1 MADFAARVTAN
12 MFKQMSRIRCRAA
25 FITAF
30 LLSGIGSGIDV
41 ADALA
46 NMPAELPVDA
56 ELQIAPETSPS
67 ATKPPECCI
76 HPESNPQSHSAIASA
91 NVSWLSRLFDT
102 TDFPQRWNCGTW
114 SSLHGWTHII
124 ADLAIFLAYFT
135 IPVILILFIRKRPNL
150 PFPRIFWLFAA
161 FILTCGTI
169 HLIEATIF
177 WQPWYRLSAAV
188 KVVTALASWATV
200 IALIPTLPK
209 ALALPGLA
217 DLNKNLQVEIE
228 ARRQA
233 EDQLRMV
240 IEWMPNAMVM
250 IDNQRRIQLINRHTS
265 ELFGYSSDALLGETI
280 EKLVPERFRP
290 DHPAKVEHFFM
301 DPTPQYIGAGR
312 DFFGRHRDGSEF
324 PIEIG
329 LNPLPSNAGN
339 PPNVLAAVIDITERK
354 RSEQELRKHAAA
366 LERKNEELDQFTSF
380 ASHDLQEP
388 LRKMIS
394 FSELLI
400 QDAGDALPDTAK
412 QDLGFIS
419 DAALRMRTLVQDLL
433 LFSRSGRSDLKR
445 APVSLNQCIESAMS
459 ELYTRIEESD
469 AVIEYDNLPS
479 VHADTTLITQ
489 LFQNLIG
496 NAIKYRSPDHRPMI
510 RITATHESG
519 KTLVCV
525 QDNGIGVEMNFAE
538 RIFEPFK
545 RIHGRDEYEGSG
557 IGLAIC
563 RKIVE
568 RHDGRIWVEP
578 APDIGS
584 IFKFTLGDERT
595 RANDASMSA
604 E

>member
-1 MADFAARVTAN
+1 
-12 MFKQMSRIRCRAA
+12 MFKPMSRIRCRAA
-25 FITAF
+25 FIIPL
-30 LLSGIGSGIDV
+30 LLSGIGSGIVV

-56 ELQIAPETSPS
+56 ELQTAPDTPLST
-67 ATKPPECCI
+67 TKTPKCCI
-76 HPESNPQSHSAIASA
+76 IPESKQQSHSAIASA
-91 NVSWLSRLFDT
+91 NLSWFSRLIDT
-102 TDFPQRWNCGTW
+102 TDFPPRWNCGTW
-114 SSLHGWTHII
+114 SFPHGWTHII

-169 HLIEATIF
+169 HLIEASIF

-200 IALIPTLPK
+200 FALIPTLPK

-217 DLNKNLQVEIE
+217 GLNKNLQSEIE

-233 EDQLRMV
+233 ENQLRMV

-250 IDNQRRIQLINRHTS
+250 IDNRRRIQLINRHMS
-265 ELFGYSSDALLGETI
+265 ELFGYPSDELLGEPI

-290 DHPAKVEHFFM
+290 DHPEKVERFFI

-312 DFFGRHRDGSEF
+312 DFFGRRRDGSEF

-329 LNPLPSNAGN
+329 LNPLPSNAVN
-339 PPNVLAAVIDITERK
+339 TPNVLAAVIDITERK

-366 LERKNEELDQFTSF
+366 LERRNEELDQFTSF

-394 FSELLI
+394 FSELLV

-412 QDLGFIS
+412 QDLGFIT

-459 ELYTRIEESD
+459 ELHIRIEQSD
-469 AVIEYDNLPS
+469 ADVKYDNLPS
-479 VHADTTLITQ
+479 VHADATLITQ

-496 NAIKYRSPDHRPMI
+496 NAIKYRSPDRPPMI
-510 RITATHESG
+510 RITATHEPG
-519 KTLVCV
+519 NTLVCV
-525 QDNGIGVEMNFAE
+525 QDNGIGVEPKFAD

-545 RIHGRDEYEGSG
+545 RLHGRNEYEGSG

-568 RHDGRIWVEP
+568 RHDGRIWFEP

-584 IFKFTLGDERT
+584 TFKFTLADKTT
-595 RANDASMSA
+595 RADDESNSV